1 MEMKIVRTSIEGLL
15 VLEPNVFEDARGY
28 FLESFHYQRYLEAGI
43 ATNFIQDN
51 ESKSTRGVIRGLH
64 YQVNPFS
71 QAKLVRVVEGC
82 VFDVAVDLR
91 PGSAT
96 FGKWFGVELSGSNK
110 KQMFI
115 PRDFAH
121 GFSVLSETAVFSYK
135 CDNYY
140 SPQHERGILYNDP
153 DLNINWQIPEAE
165 AVVSEK
171 DKKNNLFRTIG
182 CQF

>member
-1 MEMKIVRTSIEGLL
+1 MKIVRTSIEGLL